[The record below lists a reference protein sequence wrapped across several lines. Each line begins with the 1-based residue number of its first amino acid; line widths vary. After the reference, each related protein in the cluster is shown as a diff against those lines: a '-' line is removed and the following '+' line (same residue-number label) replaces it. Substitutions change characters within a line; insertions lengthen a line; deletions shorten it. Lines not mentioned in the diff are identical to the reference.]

1 MLSLRLKTVAALVP
15 SGARVCDIGTD
26 HARLPIYL
34 IQSGIA
40 KNVIAA
46 DLREKPLAKAREN
59 IAAAKVTGIET
70 RLSDGFNEVDFNEF
84 DTAIIA
90 GIGGEVISGIIKR
103 ADILKSSD
111 KLLILQPTTSPEVLR
126 RFLCENGF
134 LTESETPVLDNG
146 KLYSVIAAR
155 FNGKPQIRGEAYYY
169 IGNITP
175 DTTAGNMYIKKQYN
189 RIIKCAAALANI
201 PEKSREYEYYN
212 NLSKEIGRKLN
223 GV

>member
-46 DLREKPLAKAREN
+46 DLREKPLEKAREN
-59 IAAAKVTGIET
+59 IRLAGVLGIDT
-70 RLSDGFNEVDFNEF
+70 RLCNGFDGIGAEEF
-84 DTAIIA
+84 DAAVIA
-90 GIGGEVISGIIKR
+90 GIGGEVISGIIDR
-103 ADILKSSD
+103 ADILKNTD
-111 KLLILQPTTSPEVLR
+111 KLLILQPTTSPEILR

-134 LTESETPVLDNG
+134 MAEKEIPVFDNG
-146 KLYSVIAAR
+146 KLYSVMAVR
-155 FNGKPQIRGEAYYY
+155 FSGKTKEYAEAYYY
-169 IGNITP
+169 IGSISP
-175 DTTAGNMYIKKQYN
+175 DTPAGAMYIKKQYN
-189 RIIKCAAALANI
+189 RITKCAKALEDI
-201 PEKSREYEYYN
+201 PEKVREYEYYN
-212 NLSKEIGRKLN
+212 NLSEELGRILN